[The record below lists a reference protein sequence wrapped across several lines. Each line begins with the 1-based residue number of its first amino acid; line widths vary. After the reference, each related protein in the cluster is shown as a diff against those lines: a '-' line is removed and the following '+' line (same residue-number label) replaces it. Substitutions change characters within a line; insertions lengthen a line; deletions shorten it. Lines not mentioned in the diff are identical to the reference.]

1 MIFVSLLS
9 IWYQV
14 SNRFFS
20 APRASTF
27 VGSAAYV
34 SPELLAGAVKTT
46 SQRFIKILIPSVLI
60 PNDEHSSDVW
70 ALGCIIYFLLVG
82 KSPFMAMTEYLTF
95 KKIEALDY
103 SYPDGF
109 DSEAQDIVNKILV
122 NSASVMEIRLF
133 NRLLP
138 L

>member
-1 MIFVSLLS
+1 
-9 IWYQV
+9 
-14 SNRFFS
+14 
-20 APRASTF
+20 
-27 VGSAAYV
+27 
-34 SPELLAGAVKTT
+34 
-46 SQRFIKILIPSVLI
+46 
-60 PNDEHSSDVW
+60 
-70 ALGCIIYFLLVG
+70 
-82 KSPFMAMTEYLTF
+82 MAMTEYLTF